1 MKKKD
6 HRSDTSEKIAK
17 GIQKSEFIINILD
30 SLSHPFYVIDANDY
44 TIKLANSVALSSNVT
59 GTDTCYSLTHG
70 RKKPCEDDINPCV
83 MKKIKETRKPVITEH
98 THLDQ
103 NGKPRVYEVHGYPI
117 FDNKGNVTQVVEY
130 NLDITERKKVEE
142 NLKASLR
149 EKDIFLREVHHR
161 IKNNMAV
168 ISSLLNLQSR
178 YIKDEQYKEIFKES
192 VARLKTMSLIHDK
205 LYRSED
211 LSKVVFSEY
220 ISDMVDKM
228 YRSYDLSSRKITLTK
243 EIEKITTLRIDDAI
257 PCGLIINEL
266 VSNSLKHAFPEG
278 QAGEIKVTLRSN
290 KEGDVEMT
298 VSDNGIGMPKDLEL
312 ENSESMGLTLINA
325 LTRQLQS
332 KIELNREKGTEYK
345 ISFRKR

>member
-1 MKKKD
+1 M
-6 HRSDTSEKIAK
+6 
-17 GIQKSEFIINILD
+17 
-30 SLSHPFYVIDANDY
+30 
-44 TIKLANSVALSSNVT
+44 
-59 GTDTCYSLTHG
+59 
-70 RKKPCEDDINPCV
+70 
-83 MKKIKETRKPVITEH
+83 
-98 THLDQ
+98 
-103 NGKPRVYEVHGYPI
+103 
-117 FDNKGNVTQVVEY
+117 
-130 NLDITERKKVEE
+130 
-142 NLKASLR
+142 KASLK

-178 YIKDEQYKEIFKES
+178 YIKDEQYKEMFKES

-211 LSKVVFSEY
+211 LSKVKFSEY

-243 EIEKITTLRIDDAI
+243 DIEKITTLRIDDAT

-278 QAGEIKVTLRSN
+278 QEGEIKVTLRSN
-290 KEGDVEMT
+290 KEGEVEMT
-298 VSDNGIGMPKDLEL
+298 VGDNGIGMPKDLDL
-312 ENSESMGLTLINA
+312 ENSESMGLTLVNA
-325 LTRQLQS
+325 LTGQLQA

-345 ISFRKR
+345 ISFRKRK